1 MCYNRSYR
9 RKYNYGEYIMSAVD
23 FITANWEWFL
33 LAFMI
38 CEKLVK
44 LSPTQADD
52 IVLDVVWGNIKK
64 LVGKG

>member
-1 MCYNRSYR
+1 
-9 RKYNYGEYIMSAVD
+9 MSAVD